1 MKPYL
6 LIGETKITVFPL
18 ILLAA
23 TYICMIYCV
32 KSTQNSIEYYRDI
45 FKLVL
50 TCMVFVFYGGLTGG
64 CIGLVVY
71 CKREHK
77 QIWEY
82 MDLILSIVPLGQAI
96 GRIGCY
102 FNGCCY
108 GRKYD
113 GILSVPYPV
122 DGEISYVFPTWFCE
136 SAFSLALFSI
146 FIEYANVL
154 MLDRGQEYI

>member
-1 MKPYL
+1 MKPYI

-32 KSTQNSIEYYRDI
+32 KSTHNPIEYYRDI
-45 FKLVL
+45 LKLVL
-50 TCMVFVFYGGLTGG
+50 TCIIFVFLGGKILFTISQKPKSLIEIMYNILYGGFVFYGGLAGG

-82 MDLILSIVPLGQAI
+82 INIEHRPI
-96 GRIGCY
+96 GTGNWKNR
-102 FNGCCY
+102 
-108 GRKYD
+108 
-113 GILSVPYPV
+113 
-122 DGEISYVFPTWFCE
+122 VFF
-136 SAFSLALFSI
+136 
-146 FIEYANVL
+146 
-154 MLDRGQEYI
+154 